1 MAAGTRRLTG
11 GQPTCSRG
19 LTASTWPPPT
29 VSTARWGPA
38 RMMVPQLNT
47 MLPAVTPMG
56 MGRLQTEKRKLDIQ
70 HCDVIFNLY
79 LLSFSTF
86 QI

>member
-47 MLPAVTPMG
+47 TLPAVTPMG
-56 MGRLQTEKRKLDIQ
+56 MGRLETEKKKKKSELFRN
-70 HCDVIFNLY
+70 VM
-79 LLSFSTF
+79 SFLISTC
-86 QI
+86 